1 MKKATFFPN
10 NILQVLLLVVLLLLF
25 GALING
31 VNEYLIKFYKIVK
44 TEEYTPVNVGLILLL
59 FILIIHFK
67 NKLSD
72 CISDLARKKQ
82 NR

>member
-44 TEEYTPVNVGLILLL
+44 KYLI
-59 FILIIHFK
+59 FSFSFGIIH
-67 NKLSD
+67 
-72 CISDLARKKQ
+72 IRTKK
-82 NR
+82 